1 MLHISA
7 YSVVIAATAEINFK
21 GAVGIELLFPIWHAS
36 VPDAVGNPTSHPF
49 PPVSFLLLA

>member
-1 MLHISA
+1 LHISA